1 MAKFTIT
8 RLLDT
13 TRISKT
19 NTGKEIPEFFDYLAQ
34 FVEQTVRNL
43 RSGLTFG
50 DNFAS
55 EVKTVNLKHGA
66 AQVIT
71 SAKTVTGI
79 IPVRV
84 QSTQFLLA
92 AFGWYYDRN
101 NRLTIVARYC
111 NPDGTAALATD
122 IAPVDLVL
130 LY

>member
-19 NTGKEIPEFFDYLAQ
+19 NTGKELPEFFEYLAQ

-55 EVKTVNLKHGA
+55 EVRTVNIKHGA

-79 IPVRV
+79 IPMRV
-84 QSTQFLLA
+84 LSTQFLLA

-101 NRLTIVARYC
+101 NRLTIVALYC
-111 NPDGTAALATD
+111 NPDGTTALATD
-122 IAPVDLVL
+122 VAPMDLVL

>member
-55 EVKTVNLKHGA
+55 EVKTVNLKHAA

-111 NPDGTAALATD
+111 NSDGTAALATD